1 LKKIL
6 IISYFFPPCNL
17 TASQRAYNWAKHL
30 KDFGY
35 DPIVITRR
43 WDTSIQFLGDECISS
58 SSTEVIE
65 EVNERFKVFYMPY
78 IGSLRDRIFMKNR
91 ESKKILRKAL
101 SFKEQFCQNFFIN
114 SLPYSN
120 MYHKA
125 VELIEIGNISS
136 VIITGSPFES
146 FHFGYELKRKYPHI
160 NWVADYRDDWTT
172 TELFQKGKGLER
184 VLFKLAKKSEKKWLN
199 SAQFFTTI
207 SSRYV
212 DKISHFTGVKGY
224 EIINGFGTDL
234 AEINTEPKK
243 TNEFHIT
250 YNGTLYPSQNIEP
263 ILRVIKD
270 VIFEFKDQL
279 EIHLNFP
286 GLSFTKEA
294 EERVRTELK
303 GLERIHIT
311 ERISRE
317 EVIKIQQN
325 SHLMLMVAH
334 EGIKGVP
341 SSKLYEYIGLNKPVL
356 LFPNDHDIIEET
368 LLDTGLGV
376 ICNSENE
383 IKEKLT
389 LVIENFIKNGKVG
402 IDGDPQQI
410 QKYSR
415 RNGTNQ
421 LAKLLDGIDH

>member
-43 WDTSIQFLGDECISS
+43 WDTSIQLLGDECISS
-58 SSTEVIE
+58 SSKEVIE

-78 IGSLRDRIFMKNR
+78 IGSLRDRIFIKNR
-91 ESKKILRKAL
+91 DRKKILRKAL
-101 SFKEQFCQNFFIN
+101 SFKEQFFQNFFIN

-120 MYHKA
+120 IYHKA
-125 VELIEIGNISS
+125 VELIEIGDISS

-146 FHFGYELKRKYPHI
+146 FHFGYKLKRKYPHI

-172 TELFQKGKGLER
+172 TELFQSGNVLER

-199 SAQFFTTI
+199 SAWFFTTI
-207 SSRYV
+207 SSHYV
-212 DKISHFTGVKGY
+212 DKISNFTGVKGY

-234 AEINTEPKK
+234 TEINTEPKK
-243 TNEFHIT
+243 NNEFHIT

-263 ILRVIKD
+263 VLRGIKD
-270 VIFEFKDQL
+270 VIFEFQDQL

-294 EERVRTELK
+294 EERVRAELK
-303 GLERIHIT
+303 GLERVYIT

-317 EVIKIQQN
+317 EVIKIQQK
-325 SHLMLMVAH
+325 SHLMLMIAH
-334 EGIKGVP
+334 KGIKGIP
-341 SSKLYEYIGLNKPVL
+341 SSKLYEYIGLKKPVL

-368 LLDTGLGV
+368 LLDTRLGI
-376 ICNSENE
+376 ICESENE

-389 LVIENFIKNGKVG
+389 FVIQSFINNGKVG
-402 IDGDPQQI
+402 IDGDIKQI
-410 QKYSR
+410 KKYSR
-415 RNGTNQ
+415 KNGVKKF
-421 LAKLLDGIDH
+421 AKLLDEN